1 MKFEK
6 CNQRLKFLRKIF
18 FSGLLVITLFP
29 VHDTKAQTVVHFMLG
44 RFWAGMVDIGTSTSW
59 NPPLF
64 YPNDYDILM
73 NRMQYTNAH
82 TGSGFTIGTA
92 RFFNKYKV
100 GTPDTT
106 IHERGS
112 VYNLVGQSYAA
123 PFNSG
128 VKIGSL
134 TSYVRYNYTP
144 ITIDNKTTTNVND
157 APVTSYNQPIRFS
170 GNTADQIAE
179 ITNKYIY
186 DITVKRKALQWAQ
199 NYNDNYIIYDMEFT
213 NIGTQT
219 YDSLYIQMTGNM
231 YNVFFTNGSNPQPAA
246 SNQFNNTFTWQHYH
260 GGRAAD
266 TTSATGA
273 YFYYNGV
280 KVPKNLRVY
289 YEYGADDPQVA
300 GDQMG
305 APAEPAQRGRL
316 TGYLMDFYTIL
327 HASAQPYV
335 NSADDNDDFLQPRV
349 TYMGNDQKI
358 SSSYSA
364 GDDPYGSS
372 NYWAMRG
379 DYIAKNPE
387 NKIQGEAFA
396 GTIHGLNSD
405 EIGTP
410 DFTNYA
416 AGTYTS
422 NQALMHAAFGPY
434 KLLPGQ
440 KIHIVYASGV
450 AGIDAATAKNVG
462 AKWLN
467 GTLTDPSQGTNDP
480 SWNSNTGLFPT
491 QFAHPTDSRPID
503 KIKNRWISL
512 GIDSVF
518 LAAYR
523 AKYNYNTGYKIPIA
537 PPPPSKMNVTAFSDR
552 IEIQWA
558 DAAAENL
565 SNFAG
570 YRIMRRISRS
580 DTVFYEQVYDSDKN
594 DKIAN
599 HLFADNGI
607 RSGASYSYYVQSKA
621 LISPTDLNADPTTRG
636 KIIYSSRLFVQDN
649 SGGAPAVVPPISPQD
664 DLSKI
669 RVVPN
674 PYNIADPVVSNSAV
688 YGSESEGRLIFFVN
702 LPSEC
707 TIKIFTE
714 NGDLVKTIHHASLAS
729 PSGSEKWTL
738 MTDSQQ
744 VISSGIYIAVFQKPS
759 GEVSYQKFVVVR

>member
-6 CNQRLKFLRKIF
+6 RNRRLNFLRKIF
-18 FSGLLVITLFP
+18 SCGLLVAALLP
-29 VHDTKAQTVVHFMLG
+29 VQETKAQTVAHFMLG
-44 RFWAGMVDIGTSTSW
+44 RFWSGMVDIGTNTSW

-73 NRMQYTNAH
+73 NRLQTTNAH
-82 TGSGFTIGTA
+82 TGSGLTIGTA
-92 RFFNKYKV
+92 RFLNSYKI
-100 GTPDTT
+100 GTSDTT

-112 VYNLVGQSYAA
+112 VYNLVGQNYAA
-123 PFNSG
+123 PFNTG
-128 VKIGSL
+128 VRL
-134 TSYVRYNYTP
+134 TPMTSYVRYNYTP
-144 ITIDNKTTTNVND
+144 ITIDNKSTTVVND
-157 APVTSYNQPIRFS
+157 APTTFYNSAARFS
-170 GNTADQIAE
+170 GITADQIVE
-179 ITNKYIY
+179 VTNKYIY
-186 DITVKRKALQWAQ
+186 DITVKRKAMMWAQ
-199 NYNDNYIIYDMEFT
+199 NFNDNYIIYDMEFT
-213 NIGTQT
+213 NVGTQT

-231 YNVFFTNGSNPQPAA
+231 YNVYFTNGSNPQTA
-246 SNQFNNTFTWQHYH
+246 SSYRFNNTFTWQHYH
-260 GGRAAD
+260 GGRAED
-266 TTSATGA
+266 TTSALGA
-273 YFYYNGV
+273 YFNYHGI
-280 KVPKNLRVY
+280 KVPKNLRVF
-289 YEYGADDPQVA
+289 YEYSADDPQVA

-305 APAEPAQRGRL
+305 APAEPAQKGRL

-327 HASAQPYV
+327 HASEKPYV
-335 NSADDNDDFLQPRV
+335 SAADDKNDFLQPRV

-358 SSSYSA
+358 SSSFSS

-372 NYWAMRG
+372 SYWAMRG
-379 DYIAKNPE
+379 DYINQNPE
-387 NKIQGEAFA
+387 NKIKGTPFP

-405 EIGTP
+405 EIGTA

-422 NQALMHAAFGPY
+422 NQALMHSAFGPY

-450 AGIDAATAKNVG
+450 AGIDQETAKNIG
-462 AKWLN
+462 SKWLS
-467 GTLTDPSQGTNDP
+467 GTLTDPAGAANDP
-480 SWNSNTGLFPT
+480 RWDPNTGLFPT
-491 QFAHPTDSRPID
+491 QFVHPTNNSVD

-523 AKYNYNTGYKIPIA
+523 AQYNFKTGYKIPVA
-537 PPPPSKMNVTAFSDR
+537 PPPPTSLNITAYSDR
-552 IEIQWA
+552 VEIKWK

-570 YRIMRRISRS
+570 YRIMSRISRS
-580 DTVFYEQVYDSDKN
+580 DTVFYKQVYDSDSN
-594 DKIAN
+594 DKTAE
-599 HLFADNGI
+599 HLFADNSI
-607 RSGASYSYYVQSKA
+607 RSGASYSYYVQAKA
-621 LISPTDLNADPTTRG
+621 LIGPADLNADPTTRG
-636 KIIYSSRLFVQDN
+636 RIIYSSRLFVQDN
-649 SGGAPAVVPPISPQD
+649 SGGTPAVVPPISPQD

-674 PYNIADPVVSNSAV
+674 PYNISDPIVSNSGL

-714 NGDLVKTIHHASLAS
+714 NGDLVKTIEHRSVAS
-729 PSGSEKWTL
+729 PSGSEKWTM
-738 MTDSQQ
+738 MTESQQ

>member
-6 CNQRLKFLRKIF
+6 CNQRLKLLRIIF
-18 FSGLLVITLFP
+18 FCGFFIVTLFP
-29 VHDTKAQTVVHFMLG
+29 VQDTKAQSVVHFMLG
-44 RFWAGMVDIGTSTSW
+44 RFWTGIVDIGTSTSW

-82 TGSGFTIGTA
+82 TGSGFIIGTA
-92 RFFNKYKV
+92 RFLNTYKIL
-100 GTPDTT
+100 PDTS

-112 VYNLVGQSYAA
+112 VYNLVGPSYAA

-128 VKIGSL
+128 VRVTPL

-144 ITIDNKTTTNVND
+144 MTIDNKTTTVVND
-157 APVTSYNQPIRFS
+157 APVTFYNSPSRFT
-170 GNTADQIAE
+170 GITCDQIAE
-179 ITNKYIY
+179 VTNKYIY
-186 DITVKRKALQWAQ
+186 DITVRRRAMQWAQ
-199 NYNDNYIIYDMEFT
+199 NYNDNYIIYDLEFT
-213 NIGTQT
+213 NAGTQT
-219 YDSLYIQMTGNM
+219 YDSLYILMTGNM
-231 YNVFFTNGSNPQPAA
+231 YNVFFSNASNPEPAS

-260 GGRAAD
+260 GGRPAD
-266 TTSATGA
+266 TTGT
-273 YFYYNGV
+273 FFTYNGI
-280 KVPKNLRVY
+280 KVPKNIRVY

-305 APAEPAQRGRL
+305 APAEPAQMGRL
-316 TGYLMDFYTIL
+316 TGYLMDFYAIL
-327 HASAQPYV
+327 HASKDPYV
-335 NSADDNDDFLQPRV
+335 NAADDKNDFLQPKI

-372 NYWAMRG
+372 NFWAMKG

-387 NKIQGEAFA
+387 NKIKGTPFA

-422 NQALMHAAFGPY
+422 NQALMHSVFGPY
-434 KLLPGQ
+434 KLAPGQ

-450 AGIDAATAKNVG
+450 AGIDEETAKNVG

-467 GTLTDPSQGTNDP
+467 NTLTDPTQGANDKD
-480 SWNSNTGLFPT
+480 WNATTGLFPA
-491 QFAHPTDSRPID
+491 QFAHPAEARPID
-503 KIKNRWISL
+503 KIKNRWMSL

-523 AKYNYNTGYKIPIA
+523 AQYNFKTGYKIPLA
-537 PPPPSKMNVTAFSDR
+537 PPPPSSMSIIAYSDR
-552 IEIQWA
+552 IELKWT
-558 DAAAENL
+558 DPNAESL
-565 SNFAG
+565 TNFAG
-570 YRIMRRISRS
+570 YKIMRRISRS
-580 DTVFYEQVYDSDKN
+580 DTVFYQQVYDSDKN
-594 DKIAN
+594 DKAAN

-607 RSGASYSYYVQSKA
+607 RSGASYSYYIQSKA

-649 SGGAPAVVPPISPQD
+649 SGGAPSVVPPISPQD

-674 PYNIADPVVSNSAV
+674 PYNIADPIVSNSAV

-714 NGDLVKTIHHASLAS
+714 NGDLIKTIQHASFAS
-729 PSGSEKWTL
+729 PSGSEKWSL
-738 MTDSQQ
+738 MTESQQ
-744 VISSGIYIAVFQKPS
+744 VISSGVYVAVFQKPT

>member
-1 MKFEK
+1 MPS
-6 CNQRLKFLRKIF
+6 RYLKKIF
-18 FSGLLVITLFP
+18 LIGFFIIAAAPFNSL
-29 VHDTKAQTVVHFMLG
+29 KSQTVVHFMLG
-44 RFWAGMVDIGTSTSW
+44 RFWTGMVDIGTGTTW

-73 NRMQYTNAH
+73 NRMQTTHAYTG
-82 TGSGFTIGTA
+82 TGFSIGTS
-92 RFFNKYKV
+92 RFLNTYKI
-100 GTPDTT
+100 GTPDTS
-106 IHERGS
+106 IHEKGS
-112 VYNLVGQSYAA
+112 VYNLVGQSYPA

-128 VKIGSL
+128 VKVTPL

-144 ITIDNKTTTNVND
+144 ITIDNKATTLVND
-157 APVTSYNQPIRFS
+157 APATFYNSPSRFA
-170 GNTADQIAE
+170 GNTADQVAE
-179 ITNKYIY
+179 VTNKYIY
-186 DITVKRKALQWAQ
+186 DITIKRKALQWAQ
-199 NYNDNYIIYDMEFT
+199 NYNDNYIIFDLEFT

-231 YNVFFTNGSNPQPAA
+231 YNVLFSNGSNPAPAI
-246 SNQFNNTFTWQHYH
+246 SNRFNNTFTWQHYH
-260 GGRAAD
+260 GGRPAD
-266 TTSATGA
+266 TTGT
-273 YFYYNGV
+273 YFNYYGI

-316 TGYLMDFYTIL
+316 TGYLMNFYTIL
-327 HASAQPYV
+327 HASEKPYT
-335 NSADDNDDFLQPRV
+335 NASDDKNDFLQPRV

-358 SSSYSA
+358 SSSYSS

-379 DYIAKNPE
+379 DYVSKNPE
-387 NKIQGEAFA
+387 NKIKGTPFA

-405 EIGTP
+405 EIGTA
-410 DFTNYA
+410 DFTNYP

-422 NQALMHAAFGPY
+422 NQSLMHSAFGPY
-434 KLLPGQ
+434 KLAPGQ

-450 AGIDAATAKNVG
+450 AGIDEATAKEVG

-467 GTLTDPSQGTNDP
+467 NTLTDPQIGSNNP
-480 SWNSNTGLFPT
+480 SWNSNTGLFPP
-491 QFAHPTDSRPID
+491 QFVFPADARPID

-518 LAAYR
+518 LSAYR
-523 AKYNYNTGYKIPIA
+523 AQYNFKTGYKIPQA
-537 PPPPSKMNVTAFSDR
+537 PPPPSSISVTAYSNR
-552 IEIQWA
+552 IELKWA
-558 DAAAENL
+558 DVAAENL
-565 SNFAG
+565 ANFAG

-580 DTVFYEQVYDSDKN
+580 DTVFYQQVYNSDKT
-594 DKIAN
+594 DKGST
-599 HLFADNGI
+599 HLFSDNEI
-607 RSGASYSYYVQSKA
+607 RSGASYSYYIQAKA

-649 SGGAPAVVPPISPQD
+649 SGGTPSVVPPIPPQD
-664 DLSKI
+664 DLSKV

-674 PYNIADPVVSNSAV
+674 PYNISDPLVSNSSV

-714 NGDLVKTIHHASLAS
+714 NGDLIKTIQHSSFAS

-744 VISSGIYIAVFQKPS
+744 VISSGIYIAVIQKPT
-759 GEVSYQKFVVVR
+759 GEVSYQKFIVVR

>member
-6 CNQRLKFLRKIF
+6 RNQSLKLLRKIF
-18 FSGLLVITLFP
+18 FCGFIIITFFP
-29 VHDTKAQTVVHFMLG
+29 LKDTKAQSIIHFMLG
-44 RFWAGMVDIGTSTSW
+44 RFWTGMVDIGTTTSW

-64 YPNDYDILM
+64 YPNDFDILM
-73 NRMQYTNAH
+73 NRMQTTNAH
-82 TGSGFTIGTA
+82 TGSGMSIGTA
-92 RFFNKYKV
+92 RFLNTYKI

-128 VKIGSL
+128 VKTRPL

-144 ITIDNKTTTNVND
+144 ITIDNTSTNLVND
-157 APVTSYNQPIRFS
+157 APTTSYNQANRFS
-170 GNTADQIAE
+170 GITCDQIAE
-179 ITNKYIY
+179 VTNKYIY
-186 DITVKRKALQWAQ
+186 DITVRRRAMQWAQ
-199 NYNDNYIIYDMEFT
+199 NFNDNYVIYDMEFT

-231 YNVFFTNGSNPQPAA
+231 YNVFFSNGGNPQPAN
-246 SNQFNNTFTWQHYH
+246 SNRFNNTFTWQHYH
-260 GGRAAD
+260 GGRPAD
-266 TTSATGA
+266 TTGT
-273 YFYYNGV
+273 YFNYRGI

-289 YEYGADDPQVA
+289 YEYSADDPQVS

-327 HASAQPYV
+327 HASEKPYV
-335 NSADDNDDFLQPRV
+335 NAADDKNDFLQPRV

-358 SSSYSA
+358 SSAYSA

-379 DYIAKNPE
+379 DYISKNPE
-387 NKIQGEAFA
+387 NVIKGTPFP

-410 DFTNYA
+410 DFTNYP

-422 NQALMHAAFGPY
+422 NQASMHSAFGPY
-434 KLLPGQ
+434 TLAPGQ

-450 AGIDAATAKNVG
+450 AGIDEETAKDVG
-462 AKWLN
+462 AKWLSN
-467 GTLTDPSQGTNDP
+467 SLTDPAHGTNDP
-480 SWNSNTGLFPT
+480 SWNSNTGLFPA
-491 QFAHPTDSRPID
+491 QFAFPTDARDID
-503 KIKNRWISL
+503 KKKNRWISL

-523 AKYNYNTGYKIPIA
+523 AQYNFKTGYKIPIA
-537 PPPPSKMNVTAFSDR
+537 PPPPSSMSVTAYSNR

-558 DAAAENL
+558 DLAAENL

-580 DTVFYEQVYDSDKN
+580 DTVFYQQVYDSDKN
-594 DKIAN
+594 DKMAT
-599 HLFADNGI
+599 HLFADSGI
-607 RSGASYSYYVQSKA
+607 RSGASYSYYVQAKA
-621 LISPTDLNADPTTRG
+621 LISSTDLNADPTTRG
-636 KIIYSSRLFVQDN
+636 RIIYSGRLFVQDN
-649 SGGAPAVVPPISPQD
+649 SGGTPAAVPPISPQD

-674 PYNIADPVVSNSAV
+674 PYNIADPVVSNSSV

-714 NGDLVKTIHHASLAS
+714 NGDLIKTIQHMSLAS

-738 MTDSQQ
+738 MTESQQ
-744 VISSGIYIAVFQKPS
+744 VISSGIYVAVFQKPS